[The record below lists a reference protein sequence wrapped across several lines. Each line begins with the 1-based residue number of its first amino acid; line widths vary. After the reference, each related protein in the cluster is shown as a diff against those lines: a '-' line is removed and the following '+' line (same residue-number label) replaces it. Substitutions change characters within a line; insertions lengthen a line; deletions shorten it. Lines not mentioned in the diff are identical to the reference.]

1 MEPKKDTSLASSL
14 PNEKEIAHLR
24 LVFGSESHI
33 IFAYKKAEKLST
45 AIYLVTDFVKDEDPI
60 KWRLRSLAVSLV
72 SDILDKA
79 SIHKSIHARILEI
92 LSLLEMARLTRSIS
106 EMNHAVLQREFDVL
120 IASFGRVSGGQSSQG
135 NLSTMSIF
143 SEDFFATPITDVL
156 NKPPEPANIS
166 IGHSKGHILKD
177 INTSIKDKKETSAN
191 VLAISPAFYERKGL
205 ILSAIKA
212 KKTVAIQDL
221 VSLIAGCS
229 SKTIQRDLITLVSEG
244 VLKKEGERRWS
255 KYRLA

>member
-1 MEPKKDTSLASSL
+1 MEPKKDTSLISNL

-24 LVFGSESHI
+24 LVFGSEQQI

-60 KWRLRSLAVSLV
+60 KWRLRSLAVLLV

-79 SIHKSIHARILEI
+79 SIHKSVHARILEI
-92 LSLLEMARLTRSIS
+92 LSLLEMARLGRIIS
-106 EMNHAVLQREFDVL
+106 EMNHAVLHREFGVL
-120 IASFGRVSGGQSSQG
+120 NTSFGAASGGHAGQG
-135 NLSTMSIF
+135 NLPAVSIF
-143 SEDFFATPITDVL
+143 SDDFFATPTSDVFDR
-156 NKPPEPANIS
+156 PAETANIS
-166 IGHSKGHILKD
+166 IGHSKGHAIKD
-177 INTSIKDKKETSAN
+177 INSVLKDKVA
-191 VLAISPAFYERKGL
+191 LSPAFSERKGM
-205 ILSAIKA
+205 ILSTIKA

-221 VSLIAGCS
+221 IGLIAGCS